1 MEQQYIGCDAHRRYS
16 VFVVMDDKGQASKPV
31 RVEHDRSELREYLRR
46 LPAGSKVAIE
56 STGGWYWL
64 VDEIEAAGLKPQLA
78 NAYQAK
84 QRMAGRNK
92 TDKFDARGLAMD
104 LLTGT
109 LPTVWIPPAELRD
122 LRGLMR
128 TRLALRSCSTQVK
141 NRVSAALNRYG
152 LKKPDED
159 GDLFTGRGR
168 VHLNSHIQSLPE
180 ETREATLHE
189 WILVDEIGEHIAALE
204 KRIEQRIGQREDMR
218 RLKTLPGVGRI
229 LGATL
234 LLEIGDVDRFPSAP
248 HLASYA
254 GLVPTVHSSGG
265 KTWHGKVPRSA
276 NLFLKWAFVEAANCI
291 VVHQSKL
298 KGRHVVNL
306 YQRLKA
312 AKGHGKAAVAVARH
326 LAEASWWILTKQQ
339 SYREPNRAPIASSAH
354 G

>member
-1 MEQQYIGCDAHRRYS
+1 MEQRYIGCDAHRRYS

-84 QRMAGRNK
+84 QRMTGRNK
-92 TDKFDARGLAMD
+92 TDKFDARGLAME

-189 WILVDEIGEHIAALE
+189 WILVDEIGDHIAAL

-218 RLKTLPGVGRI
+218 RLKTLPGW
-229 LGATL
+229 
-234 LLEIGDVDRFPSAP
+234 DVF
-248 HLASYA
+248 
-254 GLVPTVHSSGG
+254 
-265 KTWHGKVPRSA
+265 
-276 NLFLKWAFVEAANCI
+276 
-291 VVHQSKL
+291 
-298 KGRHVVNL
+298 
-306 YQRLKA
+306 
-312 AKGHGKAAVAVARH
+312 
-326 LAEASWWILTKQQ
+326 
-339 SYREPNRAPIASSAH
+339 
-354 G
+354 

>member
-1 MEQQYIGCDAHRRYS
+1 M
-16 VFVVMDDKGQASKPV
+16 
-31 RVEHDRSELREYLRR
+31 
-46 LPAGSKVAIE
+46 AI
-56 STGGWYWL
+56 
-64 VDEIEAAGLKPQLA
+64 
-78 NAYQAK
+78 
-84 QRMAGRNK
+84 
-92 TDKFDARGLAMD
+92 
-104 LLTGT
+104 
-109 LPTVWIPPAELRD
+109 
-122 LRGLMR
+122 
-128 TRLALRSCSTQVK
+128 CS
-141 NRVSAALNRYG
+141 L
-152 LKKPDED
+152 D
-159 GDLFTGRGR
+159 GDEFISTA
-168 VHLNSHIQSLPE
+168 IFSLCPRR
-180 ETREATLHE
+180 REARLHE

-204 KRIEQRIGQREDMR
+204 KRIEQRLGQLKDMHL
-218 RLKTLPGVGRI
+218 LKTPPGVGRV

-276 NLFLKWAFVEAANCI
+276 NLFLKWAFIEAANCI

-298 KGRHVVNL
+298 KGAPCGEFVS
-306 YQRLKA
+306 RLKA